1 MAIMTK
7 MRDNMPV
14 ILIGLVVVFLIT
26 IIFDWGMGYLGLDTG
41 RQNPVIG
48 EINGKEIT
56 YLEFNQLVER
66 ARENQKAQ
74 SGQDIEDDQFETFRQ
89 QVWDAYVTQILIE
102 QQIEKWGINV
112 TDDEIRDIILG
123 EDPPEFLKRNFIDSL
138 GNFNR
143 SIYEQALMDP
153 RNKEALV
160 QAEDAVKQQQLQE
173 KLQSFIQASIVI
185 PENDIKRKFKEQSL
199 SADAKFVLFDPNTIP
214 DDQVKVTDEELKN
227 YYNKNLD
234 LYKIEAQ
241 RKLKH
246 VMFREVATKSDSESV
261 FKGLKSIAEEAKRDT
276 DFASIVKIYSTKP
289 YQEKAFPHGSLPK
302 EGEKVLYSGKAGNV
316 VGPAPTYDGY
326 SVFKIVRDSTAQD
339 EYVLASHVL
348 INFGV
353 DTSLALKKINEILA
367 DLRSGADF
375 SKTAKDYSQD
385 PVSAAQGGDLG
396 WFGKGMMVP
405 EFEKAAYGARIGE
418 LVGPVKT
425 NYGFH
430 IIKVFDKSKRVVI
443 AAELNNPVKV
453 SAQTREEIYNAAT
466 DFAYII
472 DKGSDFDKEAEL
484 MKYPVQETTPFNDKT
499 EFVPGIGMHKAIV
512 KFAFENNLGDVSDVF
527 RIQNGYVVVKVSEV
541 INSGVKTFEEVK
553 DGIKPTVL
561 REKKMEMMK
570 KKAEE
575 MKKKI
580 PSGESLDYLTSVD
593 PSLLTTQTGSFNYG
607 QFVGGGVGRDFNFN
621 YTAFTMKPNQQLSQ
635 PIKGNRGYYL
645 IQLVSKSDFDTT
657 AYSVQKNIFRNQIF
671 QEKRSQLF
679 NNWLNELK
687 KTSNIEDYRYKYYR

>member
-1 MAIMTK
+1 MTK

-102 QQIEKWGINV
+102 QQIDKWGIKV

-123 EDPPEFLKRNFIDSL
+123 EEPPEFLKRNFIDSL

-153 RNKEALV
+153 RNREALV

-173 KLQSFIQASIVI
+173 KLQSFIQASIII
-185 PENDIKRKFKEQSL
+185 PENDIKRKFQEQTL
-199 SADAKFVLFDPNTIP
+199 SADAKFVLFDPNSIP
-214 DDQVKVTDEELKN
+214 DDQAKVTDEDLKN

-246 VMFREVATKSDSESV
+246 VMFREAATKSDSESV
-261 FKGLKSIAEEAKRDT
+261 FKSLKSIAEEAKKDT

-289 YQEKAFPHGSLPK
+289 YQEKAVTHGSLPK
-302 EGEKVLYSGKAGNV
+302 DGEKILYSGKVGEV
-316 VGPAPTYDGY
+316 VGPVPTYEGY
-326 SVFKIVRDSTAQD
+326 SVYKIVKDSSSQD
-339 EYVLASHVL
+339 EYVQASHIL
-348 INFGV
+348 INFGA
-353 DTSLALKKINEILA
+353 DTSLAQKKINELLSG
-367 DLRSGADF
+367 LRGGADF
-375 SKTAKDYSQD
+375 AKVAKDYSQD
-385 PVSAAQGGDLG
+385 QMSAVQGGDLG

-405 EFEKAAYGARIGE
+405 EFEKAAFNAKIGD
-418 LVGPVKT
+418 LVGPIKT

-430 IIKVFDKSKRVVI
+430 IIKVSNRSRRVII
-443 AAELNNPVKV
+443 AAEINIPVKV
-453 SAQTREEIYNAAT
+453 SAQTREEIYNSAN
-466 DFAYII
+466 DLVYIVN
-472 DKGSDFDKEAEL
+472 KGSDFEKEAEL
-484 MKYPVQETTPFNDKT
+484 MKYPIQETTPFNEKS

-512 KFAFENNLGDVSDVF
+512 QFAFDNKLGTVSDVF
-527 RIQNGYVVVKVSEV
+527 RISNGYVVVKISEV
-541 INSGVKTFEEVK
+541 IHAGVKRFDEVK
-553 DGIKPTVL
+553 EGLKPTVL
-561 REKKMEMMK
+561 REKKMDMMK
-570 KKAEE
+570 KKADG
-575 MKKKI
+575 MRNKI
-580 PSGESLDYLTSVD
+580 PSGEGLEFLTSIDQNLV
-593 PSLLTTQTGSFNYG
+593 TTQTGSFNYG
-607 QFVGGGVGRDFNFN
+607 QSVGGGVGRDFSFN
-621 YTAFTMKPNQQLSQ
+621 YTAFNMKQNQISQ
-635 PIKGNRGYYL
+635 PIKGSRGYYL
-645 IQLVSKSDFDTT
+645 IQLISKSSFDST
-657 AYSVQKNIFRNQIF
+657 AYSIQKNILRTQIF
-671 QEKRSQLF
+671 QEKRSQMF
-679 NNWLNELK
+679 NNWLSELK
-687 KTSNIEDYRYKYYR
+687 KNSKIEDYRYKYYR

>member
-7 MRDNMPV
+7 MRDNMPA
-14 ILIGLVVVFLIT
+14 ILIGLVVVFVIT

-48 EINGKEIT
+48 EINGREIT
-56 YLEFNQLVER
+56 YFEFNQLVER

-102 QQIEKWGINV
+102 QQIDKWGIKV
-112 TDDEIRDIILG
+112 TDDEIRGIILG
-123 EDPPEFLKRNFIDSL
+123 EEPPEFLKRNFIDSL

-143 SIYEQALMDP
+143 SVYEQALMDP
-153 RNKEALV
+153 RNREALV

-173 KLQSFIQASIVI
+173 KLQSFIQASIII
-185 PENDIKRKFKEQSL
+185 PENDIKRKFKEQNL
-199 SADAKFVLFDPNTIP
+199 SADAKFVLFDPNSIP
-214 DDQVKVTDEELKN
+214 DDQVKVTEEDLKN

-241 RKLKH
+241 RKLKY
-246 VMFREVATKSDSESV
+246 VMFKEVATKSDSESV
-261 FKGLKSIAEEAKRDT
+261 FKELKSIAEEAKRDT

-289 YQEKAFPHGSLPK
+289 YQERAFAHGSLPK
-302 EGEKVLYSGKAGNV
+302 EGEKILYSGKVDDV

-326 SVFKIVRDSTAQD
+326 SVFKIVRDSSSQD
-339 EYVLASHVL
+339 EYVLASHIL
-348 INFGV
+348 INFGI
-353 DTSLALKKINEILA
+353 DTSLAFKKINELLSE
-367 DLRSGADF
+367 LRGGADF
-375 SKTAKDYSQD
+375 AKIAKDYSQD

-405 EFEKAAYGARIGE
+405 EFEKAAYSAKIGE

-430 IIKVFDKSKRVVI
+430 IIKVFDRSKRVVI
-443 AAELNNPVKV
+443 AAEINNPVKV
-453 SAQTREEIYNAAT
+453 SAQTQEEIYNAAT
-466 DFAYII
+466 DYIYTI
-472 DKGSDFDKEAEL
+472 EKGSDFDKEAEL
-484 MKYPVQETTPFNDKT
+484 MNYSVQETTPFNEKT

-512 KFAFENNLGDVSDVF
+512 KFAFDNKLGAVSEVF

-541 INSGVKTFEEVK
+541 INSGVKSFDEVK
-553 DGIKPTVL
+553 EGLKPTVL
-561 REKKMEMMK
+561 REKKTDMMK

-580 PSGESLDYLTSVD
+580 PSGESLDYLTSFD
-593 PSLLTTQTGSFNYG
+593 PSLVTTQTGSFNYG
-607 QFVGGGVGRDFNFN
+607 QFVGGGIGRDFNFN
-621 YTAFTMKPNQQLSQ
+621 YSAFSLQPDQISQ

-645 IQLVSKSDFDTT
+645 IQLTTKSNFDTT
-657 AYSVQKNIFRNQIF
+657 AYSVQKNILRNQIF

-679 NNWLNELK
+679 NNWLSELK
-687 KTSNIEDYRYKYYR
+687 KNSKIEDYRYKYYR

>member
-1 MAIMTK
+1 MGIMTK

-102 QQIEKWGINV
+102 QQIDKWGIKV

-123 EDPPEFLKRNFIDSL
+123 EEPPEFLKRNFIDSL

-153 RNKEALV
+153 RNREALV

-173 KLQSFIQASIVI
+173 KLQSFIQASIII
-185 PENDIKRKFKEQSL
+185 PENDIKRKFQEQTL
-199 SADAKFVLFDPNTIP
+199 SADAKFVLFDPNSIP
-214 DDQVKVTDEELKN
+214 DDQAKVTDEDLKN

-246 VMFREVATKSDSESV
+246 VMFREAATKSDSESV
-261 FKGLKSIAEEAKRDT
+261 FKSLKSIAEEAKKDT

-289 YQEKAFPHGSLPK
+289 YQEKAVTHGSLPK
-302 EGEKVLYSGKAGNV
+302 DGEKILYSGKVGEV
-316 VGPAPTYDGY
+316 VGPVPTYEGY
-326 SVFKIVRDSTAQD
+326 SVYKIVKDSSSQD
-339 EYVLASHVL
+339 EYVQASHIL
-348 INFGV
+348 INFGA
-353 DTSLALKKINEILA
+353 DTSLAQKKINELLSG
-367 DLRSGADF
+367 LRGGADF
-375 SKTAKDYSQD
+375 AKVAKDYSQD
-385 PVSAAQGGDLG
+385 QMSAVQGGDLG

-405 EFEKAAYGARIGE
+405 EFEKAAFNAKIGD
-418 LVGPVKT
+418 LVGPIKT

-430 IIKVFDKSKRVVI
+430 IIKVSNRSRRVII
-443 AAELNNPVKV
+443 AAEINIPVKV
-453 SAQTREEIYNAAT
+453 SAQTREEIYNSAN
-466 DFAYII
+466 DLVYIVN
-472 DKGSDFDKEAEL
+472 KGSDFEKEAEL
-484 MKYPVQETTPFNDKT
+484 MKYPIQETTPFNEKS

-512 KFAFENNLGDVSDVF
+512 QFAFDNKLGTVSDVF
-527 RIQNGYVVVKVSEV
+527 RISNGYVVVKISEV
-541 INSGVKTFEEVK
+541 IHAGVKRFDEVK
-553 DGIKPTVL
+553 EGLKPTVL
-561 REKKMEMMK
+561 REKKMDMMK
-570 KKAEE
+570 KKADG
-575 MKKKI
+575 MRNKI
-580 PSGESLDYLTSVD
+580 PSGEGLEFLTSIDQNLV
-593 PSLLTTQTGSFNYG
+593 TTQTGSFNYG
-607 QFVGGGVGRDFNFN
+607 QSVGGGVGRDFSFN
-621 YTAFTMKPNQQLSQ
+621 YTAFNMKQNQISQ
-635 PIKGNRGYYL
+635 PIKGSRGYYL
-645 IQLVSKSDFDTT
+645 IQLISKSSFDST
-657 AYSVQKNIFRNQIF
+657 AYSIQKNILRTQIF
-671 QEKRSQLF
+671 QEKRSQMF
-679 NNWLNELK
+679 NNWLSELK
-687 KTSNIEDYRYKYYR
+687 KNSKIEDYRYKYYR